1 MDYCHPCQRHLNG
14 ALACA
19 GCGTPVEALSH
30 YATPALS
37 GREPDAERA
46 KTAPPMQAGRRRSR
60 GAAEPARGGHARGS
74 RGAAEPARRG
84 GRAESGGSDEPG
96 GRQERGGPGN
106 RRGQEGRGA
115 KEGRGRRSHRRRS
128 RTALLA
134 VLGVVLA
141 AGALSLARSAV
152 EPNGDDH
159 ASDYV
164 REATDVTTEPAP
176 EPSSSHDIDKPPPV
190 DGLSVAPAT
199 DAHTSG
205 TGRPAAPTGTG
216 APGGKGSAPPAATT
230 TPSDGTGPSTESP
243 SGPSPSGTPRD
254 PAESRQPTG
263 NPSPPRN
270 SAPPAPAPS
279 PTGTE
284 TCWFLFFCS

>member
-37 GREPDAERA
+37 GHEPDAERA
-46 KTAPPMQAGRRRSR
+46 KTAPPVPAGRRRSR
-60 GAAEPARGGHARGS
+60 GAAEPAR
-74 RGAAEPARRG
+74 RG
-84 GRAESGGSDEPG
+84 GRARSGGSDGPA
-96 GRQERGGPGN
+96 GRQERGGRGK
-106 RRGQEGRGA
+106 RRGREGRGVR
-115 KEGRGRRSHRRRS
+115 EGRGRRSHRRRG

-141 AGALSLARSAV
+141 AGALSLARSAIG
-152 EPNGDDH
+152 PNGDDR

-176 EPSSSHDIDKPPPV
+176 DPSSSHGIDGPAPV
-190 DGLSVAPAT
+190 DGPSEAPAGE
-199 DAHTSG
+199 AHTSG
-205 TGRPAAPTGTG
+205 TGRPAASTGTG
-216 APGGKGSAPPAATT
+216 VPGGEGSAPLAATT
-230 TPSDGTGPSTESP
+230 TPSSGAGPSTEPP

-254 PAESRQPTG
+254 PEESGQPTG
-263 NPSPPRN
+263 NTSPSQSPTQ
-270 SAPPAPAPS
+270 PAPAPS
-279 PTGTE
+279 PTATE
-284 TCWFLFFCS
+284 TCWLLFFCS